1 MSANGPSSRVAQ
13 EKVFFSAKGG
23 EDFSEKTVST
33 CVFFFFLKSNVDLY
47 SGFLEEVAKGKS
59 L

>member
-23 EDFSEKTVST
+23 EDFSEETVST
-33 CVFFFFLKSNVDLY
+33 CVSFFFLEKSCRPLLRF
-47 SGFLEEVAKGKS
+47 S
-59 L
+59 